1 MKSSVNGTVT
11 TMTGEGGETEE
22 EEGEVGL
29 FNSRLKKNRFRF
41 IIKNKGQ
48 TMILLLPG
56 KQASSAQYK
65 AH

>member
-29 FNSRLKKNRFRF
+29 FNSRLKKIDF
-41 IIKNKGQ
+41 I
-48 TMILLLPG
+48 
-56 KQASSAQYK
+56 S
-65 AH
+65 